1 MKPIDLLAALLLAAL
16 WGMGFVFA
24 KAGIGQFPPIFLL
37 AFRFGLAALVMVWF
51 APLPR
56 EEMPRILL
64 ISLIAGAVSYSLT
77 FMALRDID
85 ASLGTILIQ
94 LEGPLAALLA
104 VVFLKEKITWLRGL
118 GIAIAFIG
126 AVVIAGQPRLE
137 GALWP
142 ILLVV
147 GGGVTWASGQV
158 LAKTVSHIGG
168 FRLMTWIAVL
178 VTPQLFIASFI
189 FEDGHMA
196 VLRSA
201 DWKGWLIV
209 LYLGLGM
216 TALGYSIWYRLIA
229 RYSVN
234 QVSPVLLLVPVIGV
248 IGGMAVLG
256 EQPTLITL
264 VGGAIVIAGV
274 GLSTWV
280 RKSPWRVAGVAPR
293 DLPTA

>member
-1 MKPIDLLAALLLAAL
+1 MKATDILAALLLAAL
-16 WGMGFVFA
+16 WGMGFVLA
-24 KAGIGQFPPIFLL
+24 KAGLGQFPPIFLL
-37 AFRFGLAALVMVWF
+37 AFRFAIAAVVMVWF

-56 EEMPRILL
+56 AEMPRILI
-64 ISLIAGAVSYSLT
+64 ISVVAGALSYSLT

-104 VVFLKEKITWLRGL
+104 VIFLKEKITWLRGF
-118 GIAIAFIG
+118 GIFIAFVG
-126 AVVIAGQPRLE
+126 AVIIAGQPRLE
-137 GALWP
+137 GSLLP
-142 ILLVV
+142 ILMIL

-178 VTPQLFIASFI
+178 VTPQLFVASFL
-189 FEDGHMA
+189 FEQDHLA
-196 VLRSA
+196 VLQAA

-216 TALGYSIWYRLIA
+216 TALGYSIFYRLIG

-234 QVSPVLLLVPVIGV
+234 QVSPILLLFPAIGV
-248 IGGMAVLG
+248 VGSMAVLG
-256 EQPTLITL
+256 EQPTLVTL
-264 VGGAIVIAGV
+264 VGGGV
-274 GLSTWV
+274 VVTGVALTTWSREAPKPGSTE
-280 RKSPWRVAGVAPR
+280 APR
-293 DLPTA
+293 DLPRA